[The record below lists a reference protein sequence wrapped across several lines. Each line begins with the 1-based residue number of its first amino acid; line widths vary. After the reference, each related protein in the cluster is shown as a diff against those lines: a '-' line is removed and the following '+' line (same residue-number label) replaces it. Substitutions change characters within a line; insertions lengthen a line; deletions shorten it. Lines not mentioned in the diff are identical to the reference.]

1 MLRNNMKVDIF
12 IEICNI
18 EFSKLN
24 ITGWISR
31 NGIEKCSRLFEEFDY
46 IKVSFYDRPDLAEA
60 NVDGVGLTLKIELSY
75 IYLHPNSLNQF
86 IETDIVTVVCSR
98 EMLFVKSFLDDK
110 FDFVLSIQNPS
121 THVESAEMRFLAA
134 LLTINKKTNIIEK
147 GMAATILIYRALEFN
162 WDLSLIAHD
171 IRIDFQNIAFNLE
184 SVRNGSGNRW
194 LICLLQALVIYLIKY
209 DMFDEAYDLASR
221 VKGGCLNVNYP
232 SLSTNCLYLIHYCL
246 FYEKIRKIPLDMD
259 YAVLAKKIYTI
270 HFDCVLDP
278 GDHFNELLNSLVIF
292 KIIAELEKN
301 IDNKNIDCL
310 IERNILTRNWTFVQK
325 EMVLFAQN
333 CGSDSSESN

>member
-1 MLRNNMKVDIF
+1 
-12 IEICNI
+12 
-18 EFSKLN
+18 
-24 ITGWISR
+24 
-31 NGIEKCSRLFEEFDY
+31 
-46 IKVSFYDRPDLAEA
+46 
-60 NVDGVGLTLKIELSY
+60 
-75 IYLHPNSLNQF
+75 
-86 IETDIVTVVCSR
+86 
-98 EMLFVKSFLDDK
+98 
-110 FDFVLSIQNPS
+110 
-121 THVESAEMRFLAA
+121 
-134 LLTINKKTNIIEK
+134 
-147 GMAATILIYRALEFN
+147 
-162 WDLSLIAHD
+162 
-171 IRIDFQNIAFNLE
+171 
-184 SVRNGSGNRW
+184 
-194 LICLLQALVIYLIKY
+194 
-209 DMFDEAYDLASR
+209 MFDEAYYLAAR

-301 IDNKNIDCL
+301 IDNKNIDYL

-333 CGSDSSESN
+333 CGSVSSESN